1 MRKRFKT
8 FAYNSIVATC
18 LTEEAKDTGVVIEES
33 KHLKFK
39 RVLNGERMKTL
50 KRLAFLTKIEQWFT
64 PSPMVEEEAVVVKL
78 KQRRERKV
86 AGRPR
91 VWHDVYHVDH
101 RHSDIVRFK
110 DLIAHKK
117 AQGYEITVRDG
128 VLAYML
134 VFKWGRKS
142 VIAGFLQADMAFP
155 EFKGKVNVEAVGS
168 ALSRLAQD
176 DVIEVI
182 STKFLREQLYRIER
196 KGEGLPPPIR
206 REAPPVEEHAGIIP
220 SEFGREFIPPEKRR
234 FIRYTLT
241 PHKIEELEKKYGLHR
256 ETVTSPYYKRG
267 LLSIEAP
274 FIPRYV
280 PPPLKET
287 LYRIRREDLIQKA
300 RWWLIE

>member
-1 MRKRFKT
+1 MAEEKGV
-8 FAYNSIVATC
+8 II
-18 LTEEAKDTGVVIEES
+18 EEAK
-33 KHLKFK
+33 LLRFN

-50 KRLAFLTKIEQWFT
+50 RRLAFLTKIDKWFT
-64 PSPMVEEEAVVVKL
+64 PTPEIVEEAVVVKL

-86 AGRPR
+86 AGKPR
-91 VWHDVYHVDH
+91 VWFDVYHVDH
-101 RHSDIVRFK
+101 RHNDLVRFR
-110 DLIAHKK
+110 DLIGHKRG
-117 AQGYEITVRDG
+117 QGYEVTVKDG

-142 VIAGFLQADMAFP
+142 VIAGFLQADTAFP
-155 EFKGKVNVEAVGS
+155 EFAGKVNVEAVGS
-168 ALSRLAQD
+168 ALSRLAHD
-176 DVIEVI
+176 DIIEEI
-182 STKFLREQLYRIER
+182 STRFLREELYRIER

-220 SEFGREFIPPEKRR
+220 SEYGREYVPAEKKK

-274 FIPRYV
+274 FIPVYV

-287 LYRIRREDLIQKA
+287 LYRIAREDLIQKA
-300 RWWLIE
+300 KWWLY